1 MRLLVDTSAYSAFM
15 RGYGEIK
22 AALQKADEIFVNL
35 IVLGELRAGFIKGRR
50 RRKNDDELNTFLA
63 SPRVKLLDVTEE
75 TAERYAVILNS
86 LWQAGT
92 PIPTNDIW
100 IAASAM
106 EHGLELL
113 TTDGHYQKVP
123 QVIVNCFRVSIE
135 TLNNSPN
142 KSCVDRQFKR

>member
-15 RGYGEIK
+15 RGHGEIK
-22 AALQKADEIFVNL
+22 TALQEADEIFVNS

-113 TTDGHYQKVP
+113 TSDEHYQKVL
-123 QVIVNCFRVSIE
+123 QVIVNYCRV
-135 TLNNSPN
+135 
-142 KSCVDRQFKR
+142 

>member
-15 RGYGEIK
+15 RGHGEIK
-22 AALQKADEIFVNL
+22 VALQEADEIFVNS

-106 EHGLELL
+106 EYGLELL
-113 TTDGHYQKVP
+113 TTDEHYQKVP
-123 QVIVNCFRVSIE
+123 QVIVNYFRV
-135 TLNNSPN
+135 
-142 KSCVDRQFKR
+142 